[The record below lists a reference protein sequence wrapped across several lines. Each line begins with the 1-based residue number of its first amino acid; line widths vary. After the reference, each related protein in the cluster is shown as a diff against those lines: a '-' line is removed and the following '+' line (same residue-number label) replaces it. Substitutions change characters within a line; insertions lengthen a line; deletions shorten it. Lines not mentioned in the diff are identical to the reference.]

1 MSLKTK
7 SLFTIFL
14 GSLISIILLFFLSY
28 FFILKEFERI
38 EVSEVRTKLKQTQ
51 ETIKSDLSKLADKSG
66 DWAIWDDTYNFI
78 KDKNPKYIEANLV
91 DETFSQTK
99 WNFIIYLNLK
109 KEVVYKKGYD
119 FVSKKELPIYDKE
132 ILNILEQDNHF
143 SEIKEYGDKVI
154 EFIKINNQLAVIC
167 LMPVLKSDGSG
178 PLAGYLIT
186 GYFYDENIKKELS
199 KKLQNEV
206 LIIPYSQALLEF
218 NEFSS
223 EIILKEDDF
232 LVAKRGLNKLVN
244 YLIIRDDHQ
253 PIFALKFYSD
263 RILYQQGVKTILS
276 FLISYLII
284 LGIVILFYYLFLYSF
299 IIKQLENILLSVR
312 EISEKKD
319 FSLRIKN
326 LGKDEF
332 GTIGQSFN
340 QMLDV
345 LAQVMEKEKEKALQ
359 LEKQNKELEDLK
371 KAMFNILEDEREAK
385 AGVEKKVEEKTK
397 ELSLLNEKLTENWLQ
412 LQSSIRSLPLGFILI
427 NPDHKIIIANQR
439 IREILEIDRNED
451 LTCER
456 ITQIFSG
463 KVDLLS
469 QCQIASSKRQVI
481 KISEVEFKN
490 KILKMKFIPVL
501 NQSNQ
506 VTSTIF
512 LVEDITEDKRLQRA
526 RDEFFSIASHELR
539 TPLTAIRGNTSMI
552 LDYYKEEIKDENLKQ
567 MLFDVHEASVRLIDI
582 INDFLN
588 LSRLE
593 MGKIVFK
600 NENFDLKVL
609 VDEVIEELLPVAK
622 NKGLYLQAESE
633 FPSLLVL
640 ADKERTREVLVNLV
654 GNALKFTQKGGVKVV
669 LKKEGNYAQ
678 VLVEDTGIGISEKN
692 RNLLFQKFQQASD
705 SILTRDVTRGTGL
718 GLYISKLV
726 IENMKGEIG
735 LLKSEVGK
743 GSTFYFKLPLVL
755 TN

>member
-1 MSLKTK
+1 
-7 SLFTIFL
+7 
-14 GSLISIILLFFLSY
+14 
-28 FFILKEFERI
+28 
-38 EVSEVRTKLKQTQ
+38 
-51 ETIKSDLSKLADKSG
+51 
-66 DWAIWDDTYNFI
+66 
-78 KDKNPKYIEANLV
+78 
-91 DETFSQTK
+91 
-99 WNFIIYLNLK
+99 
-109 KEVVYKKGYD
+109 
-119 FVSKKELPIYDKE
+119 
-132 ILNILEQDNHF
+132 
-143 SEIKEYGDKVI
+143 
-154 EFIKINNQLAVIC
+154 
-167 LMPVLKSDGSG
+167 
-178 PLAGYLIT
+178 
-186 GYFYDENIKKELS
+186 
-199 KKLQNEV
+199 
-206 LIIPYSQALLEF
+206 
-218 NEFSS
+218 
-223 EIILKEDDF
+223 
-232 LVAKRGLNKLVN
+232 
-244 YLIIRDDHQ
+244 
-253 PIFALKFYSD
+253 
-263 RILYQQGVKTILS
+263 
-276 FLISYLII
+276 
-284 LGIVILFYYLFLYSF
+284 
-299 IIKQLENILLSVR
+299 
-312 EISEKKD
+312 
-319 FSLRIKN
+319 
-326 LGKDEF
+326 
-332 GTIGQSFN
+332 
-340 QMLDV
+340 
-345 LAQVMEKEKEKALQ
+345 
-359 LEKQNKELEDLK
+359 
-371 KAMFNILEDEREAK
+371 MFNILEDEREAK

-397 ELSLLNEKLTENWLQ
+397 ELTLLNEKLTENWLQ

-439 IREILEIDRNED
+439 IREILEIDRNEE

-456 ITQIFSG
+456 IMQMFFG
-463 KVDLLS
+463 RVDLLS
-469 QCQIASSKRQVI
+469 QCQIASSKKQVI

-567 MLFDVHEASVRLIDI
+567 MLFDIHNASLRLIDI

-678 VLVEDTGIGISEKN
+678 VLVEDTGFGISEKN
-692 RNLLFQKFQQASD
+692 RNLLFRKFQQASD
-705 SILTRDVTRGTGL
+705 SILTRDVTQGTGL
-718 GLYISKLV
+718 GLYISKLI

-735 LLKSEVGK
+735 LLRSEVGK